1 MWWVKNRRDVFATL
15 DRVAQRGTNAGRI
28 SADEWSIAMAQTA
41 ITVEQFWSVFQMMP
55 RTSRVQFLE
64 RLVADETTRQEIE
77 DLLDLAVVRDRS
89 DEPVRP
95 LDEVL
100 AKIDK

>member
-1 MWWVKNRRDVFATL
+1 
-15 DRVAQRGTNAGRI
+15 
-28 SADEWSIAMAQTA
+28 MAQTVT
-41 ITVEQFWSVFQMMP
+41 TVEQLWSVFQMMP
-55 RTSRVQFLE
+55 RASRDEFLA
-64 RLVADETTRQEIE
+64 RLVADESLRQEIE

-100 AKIDK
+100 AEIDK